1 LGRVSEEYLIFLDV
15 KIKKIN
21 VVFQASPVVVRELG
35 TLGLFDS
42 RLVCVFGRDTTGYPK
57 RCTVLCGD
65 GPSKDTLVKEISDL
79 LS

>member
-1 LGRVSEEYLIFLDV
+1 
-15 KIKKIN
+15 
-21 VVFQASPVVVRELG
+21 VVRELG
-35 TLGLFDS
+35 PLGLFDS
-42 RLVCVFGRDTTGYPK
+42 RLVCVFGRDTAGYPK